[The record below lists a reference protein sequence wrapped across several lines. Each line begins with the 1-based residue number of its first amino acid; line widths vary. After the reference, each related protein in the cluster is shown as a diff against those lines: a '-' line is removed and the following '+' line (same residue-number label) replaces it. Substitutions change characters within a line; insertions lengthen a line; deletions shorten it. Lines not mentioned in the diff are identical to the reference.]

1 MRLWIDDG
9 KRATLGECINLRH
22 VLSVYGLKLP
32 GVRAMGK
39 GEIGALVYRMT
50 GQSARD
56 MARCPQKREAHHK
69 SWRPKR
75 RMR

>member
-9 KRATLGECINLRH
+9 KRAALDECINLRH
-22 VLSVYGLKLP
+22 VLSDFGMKLP
-32 GVRAMGK
+32 GMRAMGK
-39 GEIGALVYRMT
+39 GEIGTLIYRMT
-50 GQSARD
+50 GQRARD
-56 MARCPQKREAHHK
+56 VARCPQKREAYLK